1 MGSLVF
7 VYGTL
12 KKGFPNH
19 ARFLGAARLV
29 GAFRTVSA
37 FPLVL
42 DGERCSP
49 CLVDSPG
56 AGRRVRG
63 EVYAV
68 GHTTLAALDRLERTT
83 APDGYHRRPIDVV
96 PGGNEAD
103 ERLRVFAYLKAPHLV
118 DTAPTATLSEYTPAL
133 GARYR
138 PRG

>member
-12 KKGFPNH
+12 KKGFPHH

-29 GAFRTVSA
+29 GAFRTVSP
-37 FPLVL
+37 FPLL
-42 DGERCSP
+42 LSGERCSP
-49 CLVDSPG
+49 CLVDTPG

-63 EVYAV
+63 EVYEV
-68 GHTTLAALDRLERTT
+68 GPRTLAALDRLERTA
-83 APDGYHRRPIDVV
+83 APDGYHRRPIDVL
-96 PGGNEAD
+96 PCGTEAA
-103 ERLRVFAYLKAPHLV
+103 ERLSVYAYLKAPHLV
-118 DTAPTATLSEYTPAL
+118 DALPTATLSEYTPAL

>member
-19 ARFLGAARLV
+19 TRFLGAARLV

-42 DGERCSP
+42 SGERCSP

-63 EVYAV
+63 EVYDV
-68 GHTTLAALDRLERTT
+68 GHRTLAALDRLERTA
-83 APDGYHRRPIDVV
+83 APDGYHRRSIEVV
-96 PGGNEAD
+96 PRGNETA
-103 ERLRVFAYLKAPHLV
+103 ERLRVYAYLKTPHLV
-118 DTAPTATLSEYTPAL
+118 DAPPNATLSEYTPAL

>member
-19 ARFLGAARLV
+19 ARFLGTARLV

-42 DGERCSP
+42 NGARCSP
-49 CLVDSPG
+49 CLVDTPG
-56 AGRRVRG
+56 AGSRVRG
-63 EVYAV
+63 EVYDV
-68 GHTTLAALDRLERTT
+68 GQATLAALDRLERTA
-83 APDGYHRRPIDVV
+83 APDGYRRRPIDVV
-96 PGGNEAD
+96 SCGNEA
-103 ERLRVFAYLKAPHLV
+103 EGRLRVYAYLKAPHLV
-118 DTAPTATLSEYTPAL
+118 DAPSTATLSEYTPAL
-133 GARYR
+133 GMRYR